1 MKKPVIDYNLQFFA
15 EGDNDDADN
24 NDVLDT
30 PGDGDNGSGS
40 GDNEIDA
47 SAFAE
52 LISEKDKKIEE
63 QEVEIKKL
71 KKANAELTVK
81 VTTGAKTEKTFE
93 ENLLS
98 LVGVSARK
106 E

>member
-1 MKKPVIDYNLQFFA
+1 MEKRFLQMNLQFFA
-15 EGDNDDADN
+15 EDGDDD
-24 NDVLDT
+24 DT
-30 PGDGDNGSGS
+30 NVPSPDGDGNDGDNTSP
-40 GDNEIDA
+40 DEVDT

-63 QEVEIKKL
+63 LELENKKL

-81 VTTGAKTEKTFE
+81 VTAGAKTEKSFE
-93 ENLLS
+93 ENLLG
-98 LVGVSARK
+98 LVGMKPRK